1 MYTGI
6 LDLHNV
12 LRWAVVVL
20 GVIAII
26 AALAGSRWT
35 PQQASLGRWFSIALD
50 VQVLIGLV
58 LYFVSPLVQ
67 NALQD
72 FGAAMGDSTL
82 RFFALE
88 HGLIMLVAAALVHIG
103 VSRGR
108 KTDNPRQALIFYLL
122 GAAAIAYAIP
132 WDRRLI
138 PGM

>member
-12 LRWAVVVL
+12 VRWAVVVL

-26 AALAGSRWT
+26 SALTSSRWT
-35 PQQASLGRWFSIALD
+35 PQQASLGRWLTIAID
-50 VQVLIGLV
+50 VQVLIGIV
-58 LYFVSPLVQ
+58 LYIVSPLVQ
-67 NALQD
+67 SAFND
-72 FGAAMGDSTL
+72 FGAAMGDSHL
-82 RFFALE
+82 RFFAVE
-88 HGLIMLVAAALVHIG
+88 HGLIMIVAAALFHIG

-108 KTDNPRQALIFYLL
+108 KSDNPRQALVFYLL

-132 WDRRLI
+132 WDRALV

>member
-1 MYTGI
+1 MYNGI
-6 LDLHNV
+6 IDLHN
-12 LRWAVVVL
+12 LMRWVVVVL

-26 AALAGSRWT
+26 AALSGNRWT

-50 VQVLIGLV
+50 VQLLIGIV

-67 NALQD
+67 GALD
-72 FGAAMGDSTL
+72 NFGDAMGVREL
-82 RFFALE
+82 RFFAME

-108 KTDNPRQALIFYLL
+108 KTDNPKQALIFYLL

-132 WDRRLI
+132 WNRPLI

>member
-6 LDLHNV
+6 LDLHNIV
-12 LRWAVVVL
+12 RWAVVVL

-26 AALAGSRWT
+26 AAISGSRWT
-35 PQQASLGRWFSIALD
+35 PQQASLGRWLTIALD
-50 VQVLIGLV
+50 VQVLVGIV
-58 LYFVSPLVQ
+58 LYIVSPLVRG
-67 NALQD
+67 AFQD

-108 KTDNPRQALIFYLL
+108 KSDNPRQALIFYLL

-132 WDRRLI
+132 WDRPLV

>member
-138 PGM
+138 PGL

>member
-1 MYTGI
+1 MYNGI
-6 LDLHNV
+6 LDLHNLV
-12 LRWAVVVL
+12 RWAVVLL
-20 GVIAII
+20 GLIAIL
-26 AALAGSRWT
+26 AALTGSRWS
-35 PQQASLGRWFSIALD
+35 PQQASLGRWFTIALD

-67 NALQD
+67 GALQD
-72 FGAAMGDSTL
+72 FGAAMGEPAL

-88 HGLIMLVAAALVHIG
+88 HGIIMLVAAALVHIG

-108 KTDNPRQALIFYLL
+108 KTDNPRQALVFYLL

-132 WDRRLI
+132 WDRSLI

>member
-6 LDLHNV
+6 LDLHNLV
-12 LRWAVVVL
+12 RWAVVVL
-20 GVIAII
+20 GLIAIV
-26 AALAGSRWT
+26 AALTGTRWT
-35 PQQASLGRWFSIALD
+35 PLQASLGRWFTIALD
-50 VQVLIGLV
+50 VQVLIGIV
-58 LYFVSPLVQ
+58 LYIVSPLVRG
-67 NALQD
+67 ALQN
-72 FGAAMGDSTL
+72 FGDAMGVPEL

-88 HGLIMLVAAALVHIG
+88 HGLIMVVAAALVHIG

-132 WDRRLI
+132 WNRSLI